1 MNRHFNRLLR
11 RISFN
16 VIVVAVALWSACAA
30 FAAEDDWPCEINIP
44 EGKIVI
50 YQPQLETFKADKL
63 IARAAVSVTQ
73 AGQTEPVFGAVWFAA
88 RVSTDR
94 NTRMVALL
102 DVEVAKAKFPG
113 ADPAKIQK
121 LSGILETEMPKWDLT
136 ISLDRLLTMLDLV
149 EKEKAAAEDLRAAP
163 PKIIFVTH
171 PAVLILI
178 DGEPLLHNVEN
189 SDLMRVA
196 NTPFFIL
203 FDRSTMTYYLKG
215 GDAWL
220 KAPDIMGPWK
230 TEPVPPASVL
240 SVAQRDFEQSG
251 QGGAQSQQGSMPQII
266 VSTEP
271 AELIQTNGEPKYSII
286 SGTDLLYVSNTE
298 NDLFMEISSQRYF
311 VLLAGRWYVTST
323 LKGPWSYVPSDKLP
337 ADFAKIPVGSA
348 KGHVLAHVAGTQ
360 EAEEA
365 VLDTYIPQ
373 TAAINRSET
382 VVVVKYDGQ
391 PKFVKIEGTNM
402 YYAVNTSYSVIR
414 VGEKYYCCNE
424 AVWFAADSP
433 SGPWVVCVSV
443 PQEIYTVPPSCPVY
457 NVKYV
462 YVYDY
467 TPTVVY
473 VGYTPGYTGCYVYG
487 TTVVYGTGYVYTSYS
502 TTVVYYPRPVT
513 YGYRPVYRPYRGWGY
528 AAGFAAGAWVGSRH
542 RHGWWGPHGYRDID
556 ASRTV
561 TTPRG
566 TWSSDLDVDRS
577 FGEVD
582 IERDVS
588 FDPNDNIYDRGGD
601 RHDRPYEPR
610 QEHRDRYDGQYG
622 DRDVAR
628 TQEGRRD
635 TAQKSGTTQ
644 RENNVFAD
652 KNGDVYRKTDSG
664 WQQRDQSGW
673 SNADKSRSDKGSR
686 PSTTQSSFDRSRS
699 GLESHSQARDRGS
712 SRTSTYQS
720 SSRTRSSGSRGGRTG
735 GRRR

>member
-1 MNRHFNRLLR
+1 MNTRFRRLLR
-11 RISFN
+11 RISFDI
-16 VIVVAVALWSACAA
+16 IVVALTLWGACIA
-30 FAAEDDWPCEINIP
+30 FGAEGDWPREINIP
-44 EGKIVI
+44 EGQIVI

-63 IARAAVSVTQ
+63 TARAAVSVTQ

-94 NTRMVALL
+94 NTRMVTLL
-102 DVEVAKAKFPG
+102 EVDVAKAKFPG
-113 ADPAKIQK
+113 ADPAQIQK

-136 ISLDRLLTMLDLV
+136 ISLDRLLVMLDLV
-149 EKEKAAAEDLRAAP
+149 EKEKAVTEDLKAVP

-178 DGEPLLHNVEN
+178 DGEPLLHNVKN

-215 GDAWL
+215 GDVWL
-220 KAPDIMGPWK
+220 KAADIMGPWQ

-271 AELIQTNGEPKYSII
+271 AELIQTDGEPQYSII

-298 NDLFMEISSQRYF
+298 SDLFRTIASQQYF
-311 VLLAGRWYVTST
+311 VLLAGRWYVASS
-323 LKGPWSYVPSDKLP
+323 LKGPWSHVPSDKLP
-337 ADFAKIPVGSA
+337 ADFAKIPSGSA

-373 TAAINRSET
+373 TAAINRSKT
-382 VVVVKYDGQ
+382 VVVVEYDGQ
-391 PKFVKIEGTNM
+391 PKFVKIEGTNI

-414 VGEKYYCCNE
+414 VGKKYYCCNE
-424 AVWFAADSP
+424 AVWFVADSA

-443 PQEIYTVPPSCPVY
+443 PQEIYTIPPSCPVY

-487 TTVVYGTGYVYTSYS
+487 ATVVYGTGHVYTS
-502 TTVVYYPRPVT
+502 
-513 YGYRPVYRPYRGWGY
+513 
-528 AAGFAAGAWVGSRH
+528 
-542 RHGWWGPHGYRDID
+542 
-556 ASRTV
+556 
-561 TTPRG
+561 
-566 TWSSDLDVDRS
+566 
-577 FGEVD
+577 
-582 IERDVS
+582 
-588 FDPNDNIYDRGGD
+588 
-601 RHDRPYEPR
+601 
-610 QEHRDRYDGQYG
+610 
-622 DRDVAR
+622 
-628 TQEGRRD
+628 
-635 TAQKSGTTQ
+635 
-644 RENNVFAD
+644 
-652 KNGDVYRKTDSG
+652 
-664 WQQRDQSGW
+664 
-673 SNADKSRSDKGSR
+673 
-686 PSTTQSSFDRSRS
+686 
-699 GLESHSQARDRGS
+699 
-712 SRTSTYQS
+712 
-720 SSRTRSSGSRGGRTG
+720 
-735 GRRR
+735 